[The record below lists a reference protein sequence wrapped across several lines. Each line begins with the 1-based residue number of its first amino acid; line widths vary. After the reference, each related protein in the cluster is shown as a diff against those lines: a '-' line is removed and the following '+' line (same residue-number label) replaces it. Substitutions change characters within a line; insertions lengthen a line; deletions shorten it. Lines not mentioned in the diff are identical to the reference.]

1 MPLTHTEN
9 TRQTRDADV
18 SLCFGI
24 SVWTELFPS
33 ESTFDRSG
41 FGAVGS
47 VITEGLTND
56 AKDAQDV
63 GSEDDQYIDE
73 GQEDSSDGDVS
84 DPVEGLIREYHLLNG
99 SSHLSEKVADW
110 SLRIFSCYFWATLR
124 SYCTESLICPLK
136 HEQHQSF
143 YITET
148 VFQPKWLIYY
158 ICGS

>member
-9 TRQTRDADV
+9 ARQTSDASV

-24 SVWTELFPS
+24 SDTCLNTELFPS

-41 FGAVGS
+41 FWAVGS
-47 VITEGLTND
+47 VIIEGLTND

-73 GQEDSSDGDVS
+73 DQENNSDGDVS

-99 SSHLSEKVADW
+99 SSHL
-110 SLRIFSCYFWATLR
+110 
-124 SYCTESLICPLK
+124 
-136 HEQHQSF
+136 
-143 YITET
+143 
-148 VFQPKWLIYY
+148 
-158 ICGS
+158 